1 MMKATAVG
9 LLVAMQ
15 EIDSSG
21 GHHVLSAA
29 DMSAER
35 CSLQGGARLPAIHD
49 NLGGVPERASR
60 VLTTGAE
67 DLDESV
73 GGGLRNKLPKNREI
87 YLP

>member
-29 DMSAER
+29 DMSA
-35 CSLQGGARLPAIHD
+35 
-49 NLGGVPERASR
+49 
-60 VLTTGAE
+60 
-67 DLDESV
+67 
-73 GGGLRNKLPKNREI
+73 
-87 YLP
+87 